1 MTTPANLSMECTVGR
16 EPGYQDVHAMCRQ
29 TRDVS
34 LPHSTGILLIARCTC
49 TCTCHKESA

>member
-1 MTTPANLSMECTVGR
+1 MTAPANLSTECTVGR
-16 EPGYQDVHAMCRQ
+16 EPGYQNVHAMCRQ

-49 TCTCHKESA
+49 TCHKESA